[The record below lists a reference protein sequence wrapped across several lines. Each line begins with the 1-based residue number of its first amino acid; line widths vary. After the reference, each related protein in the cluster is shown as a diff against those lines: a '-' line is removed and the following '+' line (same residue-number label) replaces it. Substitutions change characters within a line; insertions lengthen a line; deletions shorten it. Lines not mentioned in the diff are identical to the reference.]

1 MNFSKNIKEN
11 LDYIKNIN
19 NDSSDLNIRYIK
31 IGFRQIGCAFLE
43 STCSDDKIIIS

>member
-19 NDSSDLNIRYIK
+19 NNSSDLNIYLKPLYTVVHTILNYCVLQQF
-31 IGFRQIGCAFLE
+31 IP
-43 STCSDDKIIIS
+43 